1 VPVLPRVSVSLAAA
15 GSLCLSLGGVAL
27 SAPTTVSFPVPVA
40 ASIENSPAVSD
51 TLVAYADPLP
61 RGRAARGRPAPPA
74 SERLVGYSLRATA
87 AGIVVAPPQAL
98 CTVTG
103 SPDLA
108 VAPWSTRGRWVVY
121 SAYAYNVPTTWTLA
135 MCQVG
140 TGRRVVLD
148 TSARERGGDDAAQAR
163 SDGRVVVWSS
173 MTRAPGQ
180 RAPTSVVRAYDLVT
194 GRRWVV
200 VQGGTPGTF
209 GYGDAS
215 VSGRRILFEKQAYVG
230 TETTQFLLADVE
242 TGQVRPLFP
251 PQHDAYGATLSGDI
265 VAWGVGGPTA
275 NGGRGGVGVGVYNLR
290 TGARAEF
297 AATFVTAQQAVAGHD
312 VVYSS
317 GAPPNGD
324 ATTLWLYDARTGRQ
338 TALVRPHPPQNYGAG
353 SEVLTGGHAVLYQRL
368 RGKKEVTPTTAYA
381 VVTLLP

>member
-1 VPVLPRVSVSLAAA
+1 MRVGPAASTAGPARERFGAVPVLPRVSVSFAAA

-40 ASIENSPAVSD
+40 AAMENSPAVGD

-61 RGRAARGRPAPPA
+61 RGRAARGRPAPLT
-74 SERLVGYSLRATA
+74 SVRLVGYSLRATA
-87 AGIVVAPPQAL
+87 ARLVVAPPQPL

-108 VAPWSTRGRWVVY
+108 VAPWSTSGGWVVY
-121 SAYAYNVPTTWTLA
+121 SVYAYNAPTTWTLA

-148 TSARERGGDDAAQAR
+148 ASARERGGEDAPQAR

-200 VQGGTPGTF
+200 AQGGTPGTF
-209 GYGDAS
+209 AYGDAS
-215 VSGRRILFEKQAYVG
+215 VSGRRILFEK
-230 TETTQFLLADVE
+230 
-242 TGQVRPLFP
+242 
-251 PQHDAYGATLSGDI
+251 
-265 VAWGVGGPTA
+265 
-275 NGGRGGVGVGVYNLR
+275 
-290 TGARAEF
+290 
-297 AATFVTAQQAVAGHD
+297 
-312 VVYSS
+312 
-317 GAPPNGD
+317 
-324 ATTLWLYDARTGRQ
+324 
-338 TALVRPHPPQNYGAG
+338 
-353 SEVLTGGHAVLYQRL
+353 
-368 RGKKEVTPTTAYA
+368 
-381 VVTLLP
+381 